1 MFIKTCIYNNN
12 NKKKNREYKY
22 TCSRLN
28 NKLHYAMKWWVVN
41 FSFHK
46 KGGNNQNPLDCMVHM
61 FVFKKKKNI
70 NL

>member
-28 NKLHYAMKWWVVN
+28 NKLHYSMKWWVVN

-46 KGGNNQNPLDCMVHM
+46 KGGNN
-61 FVFKKKKNI
+61 KKIQYIAWYTCLCLKKEKH
-70 NL
+70 